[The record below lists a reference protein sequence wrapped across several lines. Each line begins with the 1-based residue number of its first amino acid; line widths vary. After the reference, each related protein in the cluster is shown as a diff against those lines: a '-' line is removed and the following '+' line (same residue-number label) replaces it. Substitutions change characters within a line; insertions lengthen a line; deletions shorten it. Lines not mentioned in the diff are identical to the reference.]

1 MVFAAAAGEIL
12 PDLKHAGS
20 PVAVLVGGALG
31 GVLMLAIRRLG
42 EQREGALALTTL
54 IGADLFADGL
64 VLGIGFVAALQSGL
78 LLTIALSLEV
88 LFIGVALAL
97 GLAARGWRT
106 GKLLPTVTA
115 VGLLLPLGALA
126 GRAAAVLPGP
136 LLTGLFSFGLI
147 ALLYL
152 VTEELLLEAH
162 EAPDGPF
169 VTSMF
174 FGGFLLLLMLEQAM
188 VAYVYCQVGFGDGT
202 TSKEPF
208 SHFTPGSRVRNRS

>member
-1 MVFAAAAGEIL
+1 MFAAAAGEIL

-54 IGADLFADGL
+54 IGADLFVDGL

-126 GRAAAVLPGP
+126 GRAAAVLPAP

-147 ALLYL
+147 ALLYRKRG
-152 VTEELLLEAH
+152 VEAALH
-162 EAPDGPF
+162 D
-169 VTSMF
+169 
-174 FGGFLLLLMLEQAM
+174 
-188 VAYVYCQVGFGDGT
+188 GFGIG
-202 TSKEPF
+202 
-208 SHFTPGSRVRNRS
+208 